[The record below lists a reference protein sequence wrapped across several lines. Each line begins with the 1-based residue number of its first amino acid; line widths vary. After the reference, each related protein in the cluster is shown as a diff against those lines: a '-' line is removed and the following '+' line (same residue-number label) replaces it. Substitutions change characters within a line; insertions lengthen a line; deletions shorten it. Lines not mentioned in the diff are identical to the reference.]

1 MVSTLYRQELAAIDD
16 KRHKMREKILEEILT
31 TERNYV
37 KTLDDI
43 IQVQK
48 SISHRFANL
57 LTLFTYT
64 GVQAALRGE
73 SKSDAG
79 ADQSHLW
86 QYRAIAQFPGRLP
99 CRA

>member
-48 SISHRFANL
+48 SISHRFTNL
-57 LTLFTYT
+57 LTLFTFA
-64 GVQAALRGE
+64 GLQAALRGE

-79 ADQSHLW
+79 ADQPHLW

-99 CRA
+99 CRT